1 MRDPILKILIF
12 AMLILGLFA
21 CGNDDNEGA
30 DGDSP
35 DGDLISDGDAIDGDV
50 EIELEV
56 DAESEEASGCVTP
69 DAMIEDTPDL
79 EQKKFA
85 LSMFHYNAQY
95 VAGGLETEIDGEM
108 FGLCDSPCLGWTDER
123 LIDWII
129 TFTFE
134 PVLDLYAAHP
144 GWRGTLEM
152 QALMLEAIGERHPAI
167 LLKLQEAAQAGRVE
181 IVSFHY
187 SDQLFLAFPERDLD
201 YSIQMT
207 KEIFDRYC
215 VPLSAV
221 VFNQEGQAGIGRHPM
236 MKKHGYEIAVFP
248 KNLYNYVRNGE
259 ARWPYYKENGIDVI
273 IGPGEVDPASGIDV
287 AWTFFDDGEL
297 LAFFADP
304 YFAPF
309 SKEEGREERM
319 VEYEAELTALEED
332 GYKITSIKDYVNH
345 LKAQDIEQLELP
357 PVVDGTWQPTSTSSV
372 LRWMGGRSQAPYNN
386 IERDNLIRTTNYR
399 IGIELEAA
407 QILLNEA
414 LALGLETGDVRER
427 LAEGRRQLYL
437 AEVTDA
443 TGITPWIGELNYAF
457 AYNEGAKALA
467 EEAVAELLPL
477 LDWPH
482 AAIDFETGA
491 ATMIEDIPMPEAPAP
506 TEAPLE
512 VSITAPTRETGL
524 SWFSLGENKFELQVE
539 IGAAADPT
547 GKDQENC
554 IVKLDF
560 PRSEDK
566 IIYSPALMEETVR
579 SYDFDEFSFQT
590 GEIYLTLSNGLIGL
604 GDNWWVIKDTR
615 IVHIAARVPN
625 AAAEDIIQFIDET
638 ADPVTGAFW
647 RFVVFQG
654 SQAEALA
661 LARRMNTHPL
671 VFK

>member
-1 MRDPILKILIF
+1 MRDSIF
-12 AMLILGLFA
+12 KVFICAMLILAPLA
-21 CGNDDNEGA
+21 CGPDDSEST
-30 DGDSP
+30 DGDA
-35 DGDLISDGDAIDGDV
+35 SDGDAIDGDG
-50 EIELEV
+50 EMDLEV
-56 DAESEEASGCVTP
+56 EGDSEEAPGCVMP
-69 DAMIEDTPDL
+69 DERVEDTPDL

-108 FGLCDSPCLGWTDER
+108 FGLCDSYCLGWTDER

-144 GWRGTLEM
+144 SWSGTLEM
-152 QALMLEAIGERHPAI
+152 QALMLAAIGERHPAI
-167 LLKLQEAAQAGRVE
+167 LEKLQEATRAGRVE

-201 YSIQMT
+201 YSIRMT

-259 ARWPYYKENGIDVI
+259 ARWPYYRENGIDVI
-273 IGPGEVDPASGIDV
+273 IGPGEVDPTSGIEV

-319 VEYEAELTALEED
+319 AEYEAELTALEEE
-332 GYKITSIKDYVNH
+332 GFKISSIKDYVNH
-345 LKAQDIEQLELP
+345 LKAQDVEQPELP
-357 PVVDGTWQPTSTSSV
+357 PVLDGTWQPTSTSSV

-414 LALGLETGDVRER
+414 LEEGLETVDIAER
-427 LAEGRRQLYL
+427 LDEGRRRLYL

-443 TGITPWIGELNYAF
+443 TGITPWIGELNYALD
-457 AYNEGAKALA
+457 YNEGAKTLA
-467 EEAVAELLPL
+467 EEASAELLQL

-482 AAIDFETGA
+482 AAIDFETGMA
-491 ATMIEDIPMPEAPAP
+491 AMIEDIPMPEPPAPAN
-506 TEAPLE
+506 APLE
-512 VSITAPTRETGL
+512 VSIFAPTREAAL

-560 PRSEDK
+560 PRSEEK
-566 IIYSPALMEETVR
+566 IIYSPALMEETVL
-579 SYDFDEFSFQT
+579 SYDFDDFAFQT
-590 GEIYLTLSNGLIGL
+590 GEIYLPLANGLIGL
-604 GDNWWVIKDTR
+604 GDDWWVIKDTR

-625 AAAEDIIQFIDET
+625 SVGEEIIQFIDET
-638 ADPVTGAFW
+638 VDPVAGAFW

-654 SQAEALA
+654 SEADALA

-671 VFK
+671 VYK